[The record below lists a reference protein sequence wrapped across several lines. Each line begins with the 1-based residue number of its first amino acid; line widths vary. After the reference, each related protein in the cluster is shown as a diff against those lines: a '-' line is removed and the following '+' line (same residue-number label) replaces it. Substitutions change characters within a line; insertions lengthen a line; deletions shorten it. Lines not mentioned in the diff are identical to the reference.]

1 MTQVNAGGRLP
12 VALGRADLPA
22 IVEVLREAFVAY
34 PVMRYVLGRTPRV
47 DDPHLATLLR
57 FFATARLLRGE
68 PVLGVRAGDGLAG
81 VALVSYPDGPASPA
95 EVARCREETWAVLGA
110 DAHARYERFGEAC
123 APFFPDSA
131 RTHLNMIGVR
141 PTARG
146 TGIAHVLIDAVVA
159 LAATRPGT
167 GAVTLTTEDPAN
179 LPLYRRLGF
188 VEIGHARV
196 DSELKS
202 WGMSRRPLRGRTGS
216 V

>member
-1 MTQVNAGGRLP
+1 MTQVTTGGRRAA
-12 VALGRADLPA
+12 ALGRPDLPA
-22 IVEVLREAFVAY
+22 IVEVLRESFVVY
-34 PVMRYVLGRTPRV
+34 PVMRYVLGRTPRA

-68 PVLGVRAGDGLAG
+68 PVLGVRAGDELAG
-81 VALVSYPDGPASPA
+81 VALVSFPDGPSSPV
-95 EVARCREETWAVLGA
+95 ELARCREETWEALGG
-110 DAHARYERFGEAC
+110 DARARYERFGEAC

-146 TGIAHVLIDAVVA
+146 TGIARLLVDAVVA

-179 LPLYRRLGF
+179 LPIYRRIGF
-188 VEIGHARV
+188 LEVGHARV
-196 DSELKS
+196 DSELES
-202 WGMSRRPLRGRTGS
+202 WGMARPPA
-216 V
+216 